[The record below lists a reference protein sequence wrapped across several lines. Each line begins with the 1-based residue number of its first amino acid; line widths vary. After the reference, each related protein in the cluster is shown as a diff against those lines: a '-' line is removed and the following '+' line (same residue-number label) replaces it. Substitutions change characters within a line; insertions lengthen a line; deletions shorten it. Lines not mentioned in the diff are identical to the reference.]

1 MVKMQGSLPHGC
13 IQEKEVLCL
22 GTLATDLG
30 AKLLE
35 RNSYNKT
42 SSHAR
47 ARQICKP
54 ILFECVPRSGK
65 DHNFVIIGVPKES
78 YPGES
83 RVALVPAVLPNLLKA
98 GFEVVIETE
107 AGSEAGYPDRFY
119 SEKGAKVLPDRA
131 AVFGSADIVVQVLC
145 YGSNDI
151 TGKADLPL
159 MRRGQALI
167 GLLRPFGSVEV
178 VQQIADTGVTSFSVE
193 LVPRTTRAQSM
204 DALSSMGTICGY
216 KAVLI
221 AADTLPRIFPMLT
234 TAAGTITP
242 ARVFVIGAGVAGL
255 QAIATARRL
264 GAVASAY
271 ALRRAAKEQVQ
282 SLGGR
287 FVELPI
293 EAKDAEDARGYAR
306 AQDETFYRRQRELL
320 GKIVVESDVVITAAV
335 IPGKKPP
342 ILVTKEMVASMAPGS
357 VIVDLAG
364 ERGGNCELTRPGEI
378 AVEHGVTIIG
388 WFKLAS
394 SVPYHAS
401 QMYARN
407 VSAFLLHLVKD
418 GKLQL
423 DLDDEIVRET
433 LLTRGEEVV
442 NPRIREFFS
451 LPALPAESKEVAKS

>member
-1 MVKMQGSLPHGC
+1 MEGSLPHGC

-22 GTLATDLG
+22 GTLATDVG

-65 DHNFVIIGVPKES
+65 DHNFLIIGVPKES

-167 GLLRPFGSVEV
+167 GFLRPFGSVEV

-242 ARVFVIGAGVAGL
+242 GRVLVIGAGVAGL

-264 GAVASAY
+264 GAVTSAY
-271 ALRRAAKEQVQ
+271 DLRPAAKEQVQ

-293 EAKDAEDARGYAR
+293 EAKDAEDARGYAK
-306 AQDETFYRRQRELL
+306 AQDENFYRRQRELL
-320 GKIVVESDVVITAAV
+320 GKVVAESDVVITAAV

-342 ILVTKEMVASMAPGS
+342 ILVTKEMVANMAPGS

-388 WFKLAS
+388 WFNLAS

-407 VSAFLLHLVKD
+407 ITAFLLHLVKD

-423 DLDDEIVRET
+423 HWEAEFVRET
-433 LLTRGEEVV
+433 LLTQGGEVV
-442 NPRIREFFS
+442 NKRVREFFS
-451 LPALPAESKEVAKS
+451 LPALPAQSKEVAKS